1 MRILRKI
8 LKIFLWALGIL
19 AGLLLLA
26 WLVVLI
32 FFPDEKIR
40 SMLVAELE
48 DRLGVEVQAGELDLE
63 IFSGLS
69 LRDVVVGPPPG
80 FDQPPVQ
87 VERLVVDYSLKEILG
102 KKLTV
107 HQLLIDRP
115 RIHFQVAEGN
125 NNVSALL
132 HQRRAG
138 KKKEPEA
145 AEPADEEGGF
155 TLALEQVEIRE
166 ARMNL
171 RMPGSIL
178 ANAL

>member
-1 MRILRKI
+1 M
-8 LKIFLWALGIL
+8 KIFLWMLGIL

-40 SMLVAELE
+40 RMLVAELE

-69 LRDVVVGPPPG
+69 LKDVAIGPPEG
-80 FDQPPVQ
+80 FDQAPVR
-87 VERLVVDYSLKEILG
+87 VERLVVDYSLGEILG

-115 RIHFQVAEGN
+115 EIHFQAREGK

-132 HQRRAG
+132 GQRHTG
-138 KKKEPEA
+138 KAEKPEPT
-145 AEPADEEGGF
+145 EPGDD
-155 TLALEQVEIRE
+155 
-166 ARMNL
+166 
-171 RMPGSIL
+171 
-178 ANAL
+178 